1 MRDTWD
7 PAQYERFAAERN
19 APFFELLALV
29 EPAPG
34 GRAADLGCGTGA
46 LTAELHRHLGASETV
61 GIDNSA
67 AMLARTEAAAGGGLH
82 FESGDIAAFGAR
94 ARAES
99 GAGGGWDVLFSNAA
113 LQWVSDHEALLT
125 GFAAALAP
133 GGQLAVQIPANDDHL
148 AHMVA
153 WELAGEAP
161 FREVL
166 GGGGRPVNVREP
178 DWYALALDRLGF
190 VEQHVRL
197 QVFLHH
203 LPGPADVVEW
213 VKGTLLTWYQ
223 RHLPAELYERFLAAY
238 RERLLERLGDLH
250 PYPYP
255 YKRIL
260 FWGRLPG
267 R

>member
-1 MRDTWD
+1 MEMRDTWD

-19 APFFELLALV
+19 APFYELLALV
-29 EPAPG
+29 KPVPG
-34 GRAADLGCGTGA
+34 GRAVDLGCGTGA

-67 AMLARTEAAAGGGLH
+67 AMLARAATQAGGGLR
-82 FESGDIAAFGAR
+82 FESGDIAAFGAT
-94 ARAES
+94 ATN
-99 GAGGGWDVLFSNAA
+99 GGGWDVIFSNAA
-113 LQWVSDHEALLT
+113 LHWVGGHEALLARL
-125 GFAAALAP
+125 AAALAP
-133 GGQLAVQIPANDDHL
+133 GGQLAVQVPANDDHL
-148 AHMVA
+148 SHVVA
-153 WELAGEAP
+153 WELASEAP
-161 FREVL
+161 FRDAL

-190 VEQHVRL
+190 AAQHVRL

-223 RHLPAELYERFLAAY
+223 RQLPAELYERFLAAY
-238 RERLLERLGDLH
+238 RERLLERLGDVR

-267 R
+267 PGA

>member
-61 GIDNSA
+61 GIDN
-67 AMLARTEAAAGGGLH
+67 
-82 FESGDIAAFGAR
+82 
-94 ARAES
+94 
-99 GAGGGWDVLFSNAA
+99 
-113 LQWVSDHEALLT
+113 
-125 GFAAALAP
+125 
-133 GGQLAVQIPANDDHL
+133 L
-148 AHMVA
+148 AHVVA

-178 DWYALALDRLGF
+178 DWYALALDQLGF

-260 FWGRLPG
+260 FWGRPPG